1 MVGAAVVAALAS
13 VTILV
18 LPAHLD
24 YHAAEFGL
32 SGFIAVSGYAVARR
46 GGAGRLRATVYG
58 LVVLIL
64 ATAIAVVKNVLAGH

>member
-1 MVGAAVVAALAS
+1 M
-13 VTILV
+13 
-18 LPAHLD
+18 PAHLE

-32 SGFIAVSGYAVARR
+32 SGFIAISGYAVARR